1 VTSLIEDGLEI
12 FQVLDL
18 SLEILDEFGVL
29 ISSHIA
35 IVSALACSNNGVVG
49 GRLGSIRLAG
59 GG

>member
-1 VTSLIEDGLEI
+1 
-12 FQVLDL
+12 L